1 MKRPYIFIL
10 LLLLTVSFF
19 SFNVEAASKKTISSV
34 MYSGRKWVNLNDVA
48 RFYGMRISVK
58 GDELTLFSKY
68 YKAEFNLK
76 GRSGAFNG
84 VKIFWFFSPVKLKNV
99 YYLSE
104 QDFLCLLDPLIR
116 KKSLKG
122 RPVRTIMLDAG
133 HGGKDTGA
141 IGVNK
146 KKEKDITL
154 AIVMKL
160 RRKLIKLGYGV
171 TLTRSGDTFP
181 TLDRRVTLW
190 EKTRPRPDIFI
201 SIHCNA
207 AGNAKVHG
215 IETFAV
221 TPQNTPSTADKKIQ
235 TSVCP
240 GNRYNR
246 HNTLLAYC
254 IQSALNRNIPDAA
267 DRGVKHARFFVI
279 RNVDCPAVLI
289 ETGFVTNSA
298 ECTRLS
304 SDAYQEKVAT
314 AILRGILNYAAQV
327 R

>member
-1 MKRPYIFIL
+1 MKRPCFFVL
-10 LLLLTVSFF
+10 LLLFTVSFF
-19 SFNVEAASKKTISSV
+19 SFNAEAAPKRSIHSV
-34 MYSGRKWVNLNDVA
+34 KYSGRKWVNMNDVA
-48 RFYGMRISVK
+48 RYYGMRLLVK
-58 GDELTLFSKY
+58 GDEVALYSKY
-68 YKAEFNLK
+68 YRAEFNMK

-104 QDFLCLLDPLIR
+104 QDFLYLLDPLIR
-116 KKSLKG
+116 QRSMKG

-171 TLTRSGDTFP
+171 SLTRSGDTFP
-181 TLDRRVTLW
+181 TLDQRVTLW
-190 EKTRPRPDIFI
+190 KNTRPRPDIFI

-221 TPQNTPSTADKKIQ
+221 TPQNTASTADKKLQ
-235 TSVCP
+235 TSACP
-240 GNRYNR
+240 GNSFNR
-246 HNTLLAYC
+246 HNTLLAYS
-254 IQSALNRNIPDAA
+254 IQRALSKRLPYSI

-279 RNVDCPAVLI
+279 RNVSCPAVLI
-289 ETGFVTNSA
+289 ETGFVTNRA

-304 SDAYQEKVAT
+304 SDAYQEQVAS
-314 AILRGILNYAAQV
+314 AILSGILTYSANV